1 MVALESEQI
10 GQILASDAMRLHSVL
25 NKFYLWDLD
34 SAYKRSHFG
43 INNVLATVGQV
54 AVMTSSHALLF
65 RSWKVSPG
73 FVSDFIDFSVESN
86 TKDLSLQNGYTE
98 RPI

>member
-1 MVALESEQI
+1 MVRLGGTDNPKS
-10 GQILASDAMRLHSVL
+10 GLMRATSVHHQ
-25 NKFYLWDLD
+25 FYLLDLD

-73 FVSDFIDFSVESN
+73 FVSDFH
-86 TKDLSLQNGYTE
+86 
-98 RPI
+98 